1 MAELATPHA
10 TTALQHGNGISPA
23 DPCANCRVRS
33 LNICRVLLNESRC
46 GQPSQDSAAGW
57 QVRRRV
63 RARQNICTAGDP
75 LNLVYV
81 ICEGWAFRFVQLP
94 DGRRQVLSVV
104 LPGDVFTATAIF
116 KAKRRTSVQAITDVH
131 LCGYPRDRLKE
142 SLVVDPDVF
151 SAWTDLL
158 VDETLETDHLL
169 VDLGCRSAEE
179 RIAHLILS
187 LRKRMRRRGMAVD
200 ASIPFPL
207 RQRLIAEITGLTPE
221 HVNRVMRS
229 FRQAGLIETAKKT
242 MTVLNFA
249 EFGRI
254 GELRA

>member
-1 MAELATPHA
+1 MAELALSQQTS
-10 TTALQHGNGISPA
+10 LQRGSEISLA
-23 DPCANCRVRS
+23 GPCANCQVRH
-33 LNICRVLLNESRC
+33 LNICRVLLNESHGRPPP
-46 GQPSQDSAAGW
+46 QNSAVDW
-57 QVRRRV
+57 QVYRRV
-63 RARQNICTAGDP
+63 RARHNICTAGDP

-142 SLVVDPDVF
+142 SLVADPELF

-158 VDETLETDHLL
+158 ADETLETNHLL

-187 LRKRMRRRGMAVD
+187 LRKRMKRRGVAID

-207 RQRLIAEITGLTPE
+207 RQRLIAAITGLTPE

-229 FRQAGLIETAKKT
+229 FREAGMIETGKKSVT
-242 MTVLNFA
+242 ILNLA
-249 EFGRI
+249 EFRRI